1 MRLPNFYSIEN
12 ISLEVKEYSV
22 DILIDNLNGIE
33 IYESLERKG
42 MTARLSFLDTYF
54 FEEILPI
61 VGGEKVKISLLDA
74 RKDQFNYTFIV
85 SRKLGV
91 TQRDET
97 NYYNVELH
105 LIEEEYFNLLS
116 KNYNYGI
123 FNNTNIISD
132 TIYKISEWALSK
144 KQKLNKNKI
153 IPKIIPNL
161 YFPVFWKVDNCIDY
175 LLEKSTNKQD
185 SGFYFIYSRRNSEFK
200 IVSMMEL
207 IKDNNERTKDR
218 FSFNLFRKNSFNFII
233 KREIVES
240 NSLISNI
247 NENTISSRMY
257 NLDTET
263 KKLNVETE
271 DFEKFIS
278 DFNKNGSVLSKEA
291 FAFDSENNTT
301 FEYKPYLFKR
311 SINTQRNNRI
321 SKKVGTDLK
330 LEVEIDGRLE
340 LNIGDKIIIDH
351 PSKIGESNS
360 IYDGE
365 WVVFNI
371 DHTFKADSTYRQKL
385 LLVKSFV
392 KVIKGTE
399 RILGGI

>member
-278 DFNKNGSVLSKEA
+278 DFNKKGSVLSKEA